1 MDPVMYA
8 ATALAENI
16 MLAAVEAARGGEG
29 ELAKT
34 LGALDAPM
42 YATNARGVVSY
53 FNRACVGF
61 AGRLPAVGKDRWNIA
76 WRLYTDAGTVLPH
89 ANCPMAV
96 AIREKRPVR
105 GVTAR
110 AERPDGTWVSFMPL
124 PTPLID
130 RPGKLRGA
138 VSMLIDVTEVRRI
151 AELRRQAERCI
162 RLAQGFLE
170 RATSDALTLM
180 AAEYQSRAADLERAA
195 APSPYIA

>member
-1 MDPVMYA
+1 MYA
-8 ATALAENI
+8 ATALAEDT

-29 ELAKT
+29 ELART
-34 LGALDAPM
+34 LGALDAPI

-53 FNRACVGF
+53 FNPACVGF
-61 AGRLPAVGKDRWNIA
+61 AGRLPAVGKDRWCVT
-76 WRLYTDAGTVLPH
+76 WRLYTDAGAFLPH
-89 ANCPMAV
+89 AQCPMAV

-105 GVTAR
+105 GITAQ

-130 RPGKLRGA
+130 RAGALRGA
-138 VSMLIDVTEVRRI
+138 VNMLIDVTEVRQI

-170 RATSDALTLM
+170 RATADALTLM
-180 AAEYQSRAADLERAA
+180 AAEYQSKAADLERAA
-195 APSPYIA
+195 APSPYLA